1 MTSVDWANIA
11 RCADERASERTF
23 NWDEDCSPLG
33 DLQTREMALMM
44 EYRDNLY
51 VNILMDIVRELSC
64 EVDEYLG
71 QPIRK
76 IKIDLIYDD

>member
-11 RCADERASERTF
+11 RCANERANERTF
-23 NWDEDCSPLG
+23 NWDDECSPLG

-51 VNILMDIVRELSC
+51 VNILMDIVREFPC

>member
-1 MTSVDWANIA
+1 MSVVDWANIA
-11 RCADERASERTF
+11 RCANERASERTF
-23 NWDEDCSPLG
+23 NWDEECSPLG

-51 VNILMDIVRELSC
+51 VNILMDIVRELPC
-64 EVDEYLG
+64 EVDEYLV

>member
-1 MTSVDWANIA
+1 
-11 RCADERASERTF
+11 
-23 NWDEDCSPLG
+23 
-33 DLQTREMALMM
+33 
-44 EYRDNLY
+44 
-51 VNILMDIVRELSC
+51 MDIVRELPC

>member
-1 MTSVDWANIA
+1 VSFLDWSNIA
-11 RCADERASERTF
+11 RCANERASERTF
-23 NWDEDCSPLG
+23 NWDDECSPLG

-51 VNILMDIVRELSC
+51 TNILMDIVRELPG
-64 EVDEYLG
+64 EIEDFVER
-71 QPIRK
+71 PVRK

>member
-1 MTSVDWANIA
+1 MSVVDWANIA
-11 RCADERASERTF
+11 RCANERASGRTF
-23 NWDEDCSPLG
+23 NWDEECSPLG

-51 VNILMDIVRELSC
+51 VNILMDIVRELPC

>member
-1 MTSVDWANIA
+1 MSVVDWANIA
-11 RCADERASERTF
+11 RCANERASGRTF
-23 NWDEDCSPLG
+23 NWDEECSPLG

-51 VNILMDIVRELSC
+51 VNILMDIVRELPC
-64 EVDEYLG
+64 EVDEYLC

>member
-11 RCADERASERTF
+11 RCANERASERTF

>member
-11 RCADERASERTF
+11 RCANERASERTF
-23 NWDEDCSPLG
+23 NWDEECSPLG

-51 VNILMDIVRELSC
+51 VNILMDIVRERPC
-64 EVDEYLG
+64 DVDEYLG